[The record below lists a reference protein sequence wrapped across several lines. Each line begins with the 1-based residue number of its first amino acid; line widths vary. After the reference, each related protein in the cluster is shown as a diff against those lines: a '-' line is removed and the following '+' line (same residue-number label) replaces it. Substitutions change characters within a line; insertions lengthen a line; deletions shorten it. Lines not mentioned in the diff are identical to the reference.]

1 MIFKYHFRKQKNVLN
16 REATNKSMLIQR
28 EIQKSEAQEKFKRYV
43 APLFKAKR
51 AICECLT
58 VDGAREVI
66 NKNDRKTFYVEGM
79 ELKPICEMTSNG
91 MMQWSPTV
99 VKEVR
104 DRYAELTAS
113 R

>member
-1 MIFKYHFRKQKNVLN
+1 MLFIRKHSGQKTFPHKYEGFWCNIRQTP
-16 REATNKSMLIQR
+16 EEQ
-28 EIQKSEAQEKFKRYV
+28 QKFKRYV

-58 VDGAREVI
+58 VDGARVVI
-66 NKNDRKTFYVEGM
+66 NKNDRKVFYVEGM
-79 ELKPICEMTSNG
+79 ELKQICEMTSNG
-91 MMQWSPTV
+91 MMQWSPEV

-104 DRYAELTAS
+104 DRYTELTAS